1 VEDFSLLTSI
11 AVALALALTGGI
23 AARLA
28 GLSPIVGYLVAGA
41 VISPFTPGYDADLH
55 ALEELAELGVIFLM
69 FGVGLHFNVRD
80 LLSVRNIAVPGAIL
94 QILAATGLGVLVA
107 SFFGLGWR
115 EGVVLGLAISVAS
128 TVVLIKALEDR
139 AMLESVHG
147 RVAVGWLVVEDL
159 ATVLFLVVLPFLK
172 GGDSTTDFLQDAA
185 IAIGK
190 AGIFLALGLIVGARL
205 MPRLL
210 ALVARTGS
218 RELFILAVVAIAL
231 GIATGAAVFGLSVA
245 IGAFVAG
252 VVVSETETSS
262 QAAADV
268 IPLREAFAVL
278 FFVSVGMLLDPAM
291 VRDHIGLTA
300 AVLAIVLFGKALIAM
315 VVAAAFP
322 YPARTGLVV
331 AAGLAQ
337 VGEFSF
343 IVAGEGLDQELI
355 SNSTYNVILAVSVIS
370 IMLNPLAYRAIAPV
384 EKMLKGRPPIWRL
397 MDRQGEPPTARA
409 ERMHDHAVICGFG
422 RVGELTGHAFAQMD
436 IPFVVIEADL
446 ERSRRLAAAGT
457 SVVWGDCA
465 SSEILERAS
474 VAHARM
480 VVIATPD
487 ESSALLAVTNSRR
500 LNPGCWIIVRGRS
513 AGEVEMFRQLGANEV
528 VVPELEGGLELM
540 RQSLIALGNDP
551 EEALHLSHAMRDIH
565 YMAAEHG

>member
-1 VEDFSLLTSI
+1 MEDFALLTSI
-11 AVALALALTGGI
+11 AVALGLALAGGI
-23 AARLA
+23 IARFA
-28 GLSPIVGYLVAGA
+28 GLSPIVGYLAAGA
-41 VISPFTPGYDADLH
+41 VISPFTPGYDADLQ

-80 LLSVRNIAVPGAIL
+80 LLSVKDIAIPGAVA
-94 QILAATGLGVLVA
+94 QILVATGLGVGVA
-107 SFFGLGWR
+107 SLFGLDWR

-139 AMLESVHG
+139 AMFSSVHG

-172 GGDSTTDFLQDAA
+172 GGDSTADFLQDAG

-190 AGIFLALGLIVGARL
+190 AAIFLGVGLVVGARL
-205 MPRLL
+205 MPKLL

-231 GIATGAAVFGLSVA
+231 GIATGAAWFGLSVA

-268 IPLREAFAVL
+268 VPLREAFAVL
-278 FFVSVGMLLDPAM
+278 FFVSVGMLMDPAV
-291 VRDHIGLTA
+291 VRDHIGLTL
-300 AVLAIVLFGKALIAM
+300 AVLAVVLFGKAIIAM
-315 VVAAAFP
+315 IVSAAFP

-343 IVAGEGLDQELI
+343 IVAGEGVAQGLM
-355 SNSTYNVILAVSVIS
+355 SNATYNVVLAVAVVS
-370 IMLNPLAYRAIAPV
+370 IMLNPLAFGTIDRV
-384 EKMLKGRPPIWRL
+384 EKLLKGRPPIWRIL
-397 MDRQGEPPTARA
+397 DRQGEPPSLA
-409 ERMHDHAVICGFG
+409 EKMHDHAVVCGFG
-422 RVGELTGHAFAQMD
+422 RVGELTSHAFRQLGV
-436 IPFVVIEADL
+436 PFVVVDTNL
-446 ERSRRLAAAGT
+446 ERMRRLALAGT
-457 SVVWGDCA
+457 PVVWGDCA
-465 SSEILERAS
+465 SGEILEKAS
-474 VAHARM
+474 VGHARI
-480 VVIATPD
+480 VVVATPD
-487 ESSALLAVTNSRR
+487 ESSALLAVTNARR
-500 LNPGCWIIVRGRS
+500 LNPAAWILVRGRS
-513 AGEVEMFRQLGANEV
+513 AGEIEIFRELGANEV

-540 RQSLIALGNDP
+540 RQSLVALGHDP
-551 EEALHLSHAMRDIH
+551 EEALHLSLAVRDVH
-565 YMAAEHG
+565 YQAAEQA